1 MTSFPRRRLTQPSIV
16 IPSNPDADDLSHGFL
31 TAAEAATLLGR
42 VNPRTITRWARA
54 GLIPAYPLGEGRRRL
69 WRFRR
74 ADLLRWMQARRTGLD
89 PIAGSRDWS
98 SLFPAAD
105 AADQRTIQ

>member
-1 MTSFPRRRLTQPSIV
+1 MLMISHTAFLLPQKLQRGLDESILA
-16 IPSNPDADDLSHGFL
+16 PLPDG
-31 TAAEAATLLGR
+31 
-42 VNPRTITRWARA
+42 RA